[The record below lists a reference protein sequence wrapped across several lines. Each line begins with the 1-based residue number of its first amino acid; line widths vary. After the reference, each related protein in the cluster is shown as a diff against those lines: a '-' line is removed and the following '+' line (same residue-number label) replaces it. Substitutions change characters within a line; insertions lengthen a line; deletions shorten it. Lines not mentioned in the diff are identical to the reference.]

1 MSSGLYLILLLFLAV
16 AFIIY
21 GTAKLKLH
29 AFLVL
34 LVTAIGLGLTAGLP
48 LADVISAVTD
58 GFGSTVGYIGIIIAA
73 GSIIGTM
80 LEKSGGAL
88 VMAES
93 IIKWIGK
100 ARTIFAMSLTGS
112 IISIPVYCDSGFIIL
127 SPLNKSLAKKANRSV
142 ATYAVAL
149 SMGLYATHVFVP
161 PTPGPIAAAAELDA
175 SIGLVMLLGIAVT
188 IPVLFTTY
196 FYAKYIGDK
205 IHIDPDR
212 ETVTEPESQ
221 QNFEKQNSSHQK
233 PTVFKAFLP
242 IAVPLILI
250 ALNSLTELFGG
261 STGSSKV
268 VSMIQFLGDP
278 NIALLLGVFFAFLTI
293 EQKGA
298 TVYRDWVGT
307 ALEQAG
313 AIILITGAGGALG
326 TIMQQTDIGSYLGSN
341 LSQLNLDTLSIFL
354 PFILAAALK
363 TTLGSSTVAII
374 TSASLL
380 NPLLGDL
387 GLATALGTVLVTL
400 AIGAGA
406 MTVSHANDSYFWVV
420 CQFSNMKVSEAYK
433 LQTISSGIAGVT
445 GIIMVFVLSLFLI

>member
-1 MSSGLYLILLLFLAV
+1 MSSGLYLILLLILAV

-34 LVTAIGLGLTAGLP
+34 LVTAVGLGLAAGLP
-48 LADVISAVTD
+48 LQDVISGVTE
-58 GFGSTVGYIGIIIAA
+58 GFGQTVGYIGIIIAA

-80 LEKSGGAL
+80 LEKSGGAV

-93 IIKWIGK
+93 IIRWIGK
-100 ARTIFAMSLTGS
+100 ARTIFAMSLTGA

-188 IPVLFTTY
+188 IPVLVTTY
-196 FYAKYIGDK
+196 FYAKYIGNK
-205 IHIDPDR
+205 IYINPAR
-212 ETVTEPESQ
+212 KTVSGTESQ
-221 QNFEKQNSSHQK
+221 PEVEKQQNSLQK
-233 PTVFKAFLP
+233 PTVSKAFLP
-242 IAVPLILI
+242 ISVPLILI
-250 ALNSLTELFGG
+250 ALNSVTELFGESMG
-261 STGSSKV
+261 NSSAFSV
-268 VSMIQFLGDP
+268 IQFLGDP
-278 NIALLLGVFFAFLTI
+278 NIALLLGVFLSFLLI

-298 TVYRDWVGT
+298 TVYRNWVGT
-307 ALEQAG
+307 ALKQAG

-326 TIMQQTDIGSYLGSN
+326 TIMQETDIGSYLGSN
-341 LSQLNLDTLSIFL
+341 LSHLNLGRMSIFL

-374 TSASLL
+374 TSASLI

-387 GLATALGTVLVTL
+387 GLSTALGTVLVTL

-420 CQFSNMKVSEAYK
+420 CQFSNMNVSEAYK
-433 LQTISSGIAGVT
+433 LQTVSSGIAGLT
-445 GIIMVFVLSLFLI
+445 GIVVIFVLTIFLL